1 MEKDLVSIIIPTH
14 NVGEYIGDTIESLL
28 RQTYSNIEIMV
39 VDYASSDGTRDVLMR
54 YDEDNS
60 PYYEERVTWITVEEP
75 GVSAARNKG
84 LHLTDGEYVVFMD
97 GDDVVEPDYIEYLVS
112 QMKDVDL
119 ASCGYD
125 MVAEGEQMYASPEST
140 VRVLSR
146 EDMLCRLFYQINDQ
160 GYVWNKMFRRSIIEG
175 ANLGFDRDLYYGE
188 DREFLVKYLMHANRT
203 RMAPEHKYHYQMR
216 EDSAM
221 DALRESREDVSLMT
235 PELLDRQSTEVLAF
249 IKMRK
254 SLPRNSDA
262 AWLCTQVGMYTALQL
277 YETIESHE
285 EPELFARCK
294 FRKYIRKMRFWKYYG
309 DLEDE
314 ALRSRMMYY
323 GRKGRVDLL

>member
-14 NVGEYIGDTIESLL
+14 NVGEYIGDTIESLR

-60 PYYEERVTWITVEEP
+60 PYYEERVIWIPVDKQ
-75 GVSAARNKG
+75 GVSAARNEG

-112 QMKDVDL
+112 MMKDVDL

-160 GYVWNKMFRRSIIEG
+160 GYVWNKMFRR
-175 ANLGFDRDLYYGE
+175 
-188 DREFLVKYLMHANRT
+188 
-203 RMAPEHKYHYQMR
+203 
-216 EDSAM
+216 
-221 DALRESREDVSLMT
+221 
-235 PELLDRQSTEVLAF
+235 
-249 IKMRK
+249 
-254 SLPRNSDA
+254 
-262 AWLCTQVGMYTALQL
+262 
-277 YETIESHE
+277 
-285 EPELFARCK
+285 
-294 FRKYIRKMRFWKYYG
+294 
-309 DLEDE
+309 
-314 ALRSRMMYY
+314 
-323 GRKGRVDLL
+323 